1 MLNAT
6 SVTEK
11 QNSCKK
17 PNSNIWNLANI
28 LTLLRI
34 VLIPVFIIIYKN
46 GNYIGALAVFLVAS
60 LTDWL
65 DGRIARKQN
74 TITNFGI
81 IMDPLADKLLCVTA
95 LVCLASSGKVNW
107 IPVTFVITK
116 EVLMLI
122 GSVCLIKNGIVSQSQ
137 EIGKIAQWLMI
148 VAISLSFF
156 HNFFTNWIVPL
167 DTILLW
173 IAVVVALLALIF
185 YAGKI
190 AKAKKA
196 VTVKSQEP

>member
-1 MLNAT
+1 
-6 SVTEK
+6 
-11 QNSCKK
+11 
-17 PNSNIWNLANI
+17 
-28 LTLLRI
+28 
-34 VLIPVFIIIYKN
+34 
-46 GNYIGALAVFLVAS
+46 
-60 LTDWL
+60 
-65 DGRIARKQN
+65 
-74 TITNFGI
+74 
-81 IMDPLADKLLCVTA
+81 MDPLADKLLCVTA

>member
-65 DGRIARKQN
+65 DGRIARKRN
-74 TITNFGI
+74 AITNFGI

>member
-17 PNSNIWNLANI
+17 TNANIWNPANI

-65 DGRIARKQN
+65 DGRIARKRN
-74 TITNFGI
+74 TITKFGI

-95 LVCLASSGKVNW
+95 LVCLASSGKANW

-122 GSVCLIKNGIVSQSQ
+122 GSACLIKRGIVSQSQ
-137 EIGKIAQWLMI
+137 EIGKIAQWLTI

-156 HNFFTNWIVPL
+156 HNFFTNWVVPL

-173 IAVVVALLALIF
+173 IAVAVALLALIF